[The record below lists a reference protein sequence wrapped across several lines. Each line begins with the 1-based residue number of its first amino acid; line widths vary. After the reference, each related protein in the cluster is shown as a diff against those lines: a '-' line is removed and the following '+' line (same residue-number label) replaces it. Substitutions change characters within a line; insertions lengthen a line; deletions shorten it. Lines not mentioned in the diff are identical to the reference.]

1 MSFVNILCNHLD
13 LQVAEHVDLTR
24 KYLAGSPKISF
35 TILLRWVAAYITK
48 NYSFIRSYV
57 ANVPWGYQIIFCN
70 FVHLRKRPLTTA
82 HPQNKQ
88 M

>member
-1 MSFVNILCNHLD
+1 MSFVNIPCNHVD

-48 NYSFIRSYV
+48 NYSFISICKG
-57 ANVPWGYQIIFCN
+57 PM
-70 FVHLRKRPLTTA
+70 L
-82 HPQNKQ
+82 Q
-88 M
+88 MYPGVTKLFF